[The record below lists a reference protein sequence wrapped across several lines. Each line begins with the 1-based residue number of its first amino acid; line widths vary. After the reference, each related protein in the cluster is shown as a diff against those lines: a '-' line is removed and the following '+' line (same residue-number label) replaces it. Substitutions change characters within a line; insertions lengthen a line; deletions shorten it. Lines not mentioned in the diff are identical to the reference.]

1 MHDRKF
7 KMLGIGLLAVVA
19 IATLVMLLWNAL
31 LPAIFGVQN
40 IGFFQAMGLLI
51 LCKILFGGIGY
62 RGFFGRHGR
71 EMRERWLAMSQEE
84 RDAFFH
90 QRGFGS
96 HGDRCG
102 HRFHRGHFSRRRG
115 GHQQCNG
122 THDDTPMAHDKPI
135 DQSGKTE

>member
-7 KMLGIGLLAVVA
+7 KMLGIRLLAVVA

-31 LPAIFGVQN
+31 LPAIFGVQS
-40 IGFFQAMGLLI
+40 IGFFQALGLLI

-71 EMRERWLAMSQEE
+71 EMRERWLAMSQEQ

-90 QRGFGS
+90 QRGFGP
-96 HGDRCG
+96 HGDHCG
-102 HRFHRGHFSRRRG
+102 HRFHHGPFAHRRG
-115 GHQQCNG
+115 RHQAC
-122 THDDTPMAHDKPI
+122 HDSQDDAPVPSDKPA

>member
-7 KMLGIGLLAVVA
+7 KMLGIGLLAIVA

-31 LPAIFGVQN
+31 LPAIFGVQS
-40 IGFFQAMGLLI
+40 IGFFQALGLLI

-96 HGDRCG
+96 HEDRCG
-102 HRFHRGHFSRRRG
+102 HRFHRGRFAHHRG
-115 GHQQCNG
+115 GHQQYNG
-122 THDDTPMAHDKPI
+122 NHDDAPVASDKPA
-135 DQSGKTE
+135 DQNGKTE